1 MSMGAGHSHGHD
13 IVSKASRRVVTVLG
27 LLLAP
32 FLALTAIGVLVLW
45 PRTAPDIPANAVA
58 GFEDQLVTAT
68 AERVTTSTCPPD
80 QKECEQLTVKV
91 SSGPD
96 VGQTITV
103 GGRTLSPGATPT
115 RPGDELVFDRASSP
129 DGVNY
134 TLKDFQRRRSLWAL
148 ALVSAIVVS
157 VIGRWRGIAAVA
169 GLVVTYAVLVWFV
182 LPAVLAGSNPVA
194 VALVGSSL
202 IMVVV
207 LYLAHGLNSRT
218 TTALLGTLI
227 SMVLTGVLSWL
238 FVRVTHLTGTG
249 SEEVMYLTT
258 NGGPAL
264 NVTGLLLAGIIIG
277 SLGAL
282 NDATVTQASAVWELH
297 ASTADATATTLYG
310 SGMRIGRDH
319 IASTVYTIVL
329 AYAGA
334 ALPLLL
340 LFTVNRAELGDVAN
354 SEIVA
359 EEIVRTLVGSI
370 GLVASVPITTFIA
383 ALVVTSDR
391 SAGGVSVL
399 SSGDGHTYHEDG
411 DGHAYNEDEEAVV
424 PLTAQVRQ
432 VADTT
437 SEAARARLAQHQ
449 ARRQAAAEVKSRRPK
464 KGGFGFDDDDW

>member
-1 MSMGAGHSHGHD
+1 MGAGHSHSHGHD
-13 IVSKASRRVVTVLG
+13 SLEKAPRRVVTVLG
-27 LLLAP
+27 LLLVP
-32 FLALTAIGVLVLW
+32 FLALTAVGLLVLW
-45 PRTAPDIPANAVA
+45 PRSAADVPTNTVA
-58 GFEDQLVTAT
+58 GFEDQLVTGT

-80 QKECEQLTVKV
+80 DQECEQLAVKV

-96 VGQTITV
+96 AGLTVTI
-103 GGRTLSPGATPT
+103 GGRTLTPGAMPT
-115 RPGDELVFDRASSP
+115 RPGDELVLDRASSP
-129 DGVNY
+129 DGVSY
-134 TLKDFQRRRSLWAL
+134 TLKDYQRRRSLWAL
-148 ALVSAIVVS
+148 ALVSAIVVG

-169 GLVVTYAVLVWFV
+169 GLVVTYGVLVRFV

-264 NVTGLLLAGIIIG
+264 NLTGLLMAGIIIG

-297 ASTADATATTLYG
+297 ATSTDATATTLYR

-340 LFTVNRAELGDVAN
+340 LFTVNHADLGDVAN

-391 SAGGVSVL
+391 SPAGVSVL
-399 SSGDGHTYHEDG
+399 SSGDGHAPHD
-411 DGHAYNEDEEAVV
+411 DDEAAV
-424 PLTAQVRQ
+424 PLTTQARHM
-432 VADTT
+432 ADAT
-437 SEAARARLAQHQ
+437 SEAARARSAQRQ
-449 ARRQAAAEVKSRRPK
+449 ARRQAAAEIKSRRPK
-464 KGGFGFDDDDW
+464 QTGFGFDDEW